1 MARRRGGGSGP
12 TINQTRGWLYRI
24 ARIMGDVQAVQSGR
38 VGRRVGR
45 RVTGRATGRA
55 MRRMFR

>member
-1 MARRRGGGSGP
+1 M
-12 TINQTRGWLYRI
+12 NQTRGLLYRI
-24 ARIMGDVQAVQSGR
+24 ARILGDIQAVRRGR

-55 MRRMFR
+55 LGRLFR